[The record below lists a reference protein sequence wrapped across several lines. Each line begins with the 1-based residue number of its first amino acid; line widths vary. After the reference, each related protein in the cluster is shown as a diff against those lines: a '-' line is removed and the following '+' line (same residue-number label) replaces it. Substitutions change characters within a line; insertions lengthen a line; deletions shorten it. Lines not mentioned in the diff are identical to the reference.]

1 MKEGMINE
9 EIILFENKK
18 QEMQLQLDQ
27 LKFGSRSREINLYHP
42 KNLLILNILMKSTLK
57 IQMKIIIIS

>member
-1 MKEGMINE
+1 MKQGMINE

-27 LKFGSRSREINLYHP
+27 LKFEKSMINMMHT
-42 KNLLILNILMKSTLK
+42 NN
-57 IQMKIIIIS
+57 